1 MIIKKIE
8 IENFRSYYKSNVF
21 ELVNGLNLI
30 IGSNGDGKTTFYEA
44 LEWLFRTDG
53 TSKADTK
60 LISKKRSEELSADES
75 DDVRAGP
82 WRRRLSDQTL
92 PHAGA
97 SLAGTAHFAA
107 GLPHRAGAGRFAA
120 ADTGGPHRPAQRCAG
135 PASGRFRP
143 SPDRH

>member
-60 LISKKRSEELSADES
+60 LIS
-75 DDVRAGP
+75 
-82 WRRRLSDQTL
+82 RREAKNFL
-92 PHAGA
+92 PMN
-97 SLAGTAHFAA
+97 LLMFVW
-107 GLPHRAGAGRFAA
+107 
-120 ADTGGPHRPAQRCAG
+120 Q
-135 PASGRFRP
+135 
-143 SPDRH
+143 

>member
-75 DDVRAGP
+75 DDVRVAMTYEHKGIS
-82 WRRRLSDQTL
+82 RL
-92 PHAGA
+92 
-97 SLAGTAHFAA
+97 
-107 GLPHRAGAGRFAA
+107 
-120 ADTGGPHRPAQRCAG
+120 
-135 PASGRFRP
+135 
-143 SPDRH
+143 